1 LVENGNECLNRKEGG
16 TMDISTFYTLRS
28 SPRDPLDET
37 IRQIISKLKISF
49 KPSFRRPVFKRAPA
63 EETTNWRELALLS
76 VHRKVREKDDL
87 DYDEVNAF
95 LNKLTK
101 QTYDKMMVSIMERLD
116 KRDSMFRLRVTTLLF
131 DRGVTQ
137 TFYAS
142 LMADAYKDIAGA
154 YPDARQDLMVQV
166 MMFDKLYD
174 SANVT
179 IVPSQTDPTYNEAI
193 IAWYKQKERKR
204 TFAVYVAE
212 LFSRGLIPQELMS
225 GFVKTIADDLKESV
239 RQPKTPTAEEHV
251 DALVRFVFAV
261 AAKVPEVKDPVK
273 QVLAIPK
280 AETPCLN
287 MKSRFKLDD
296 SLKL

>member
-1 LVENGNECLNRKEGG
+1 
-16 TMDISTFYTLRS
+16 MDISTFYTLRS

-37 IRQIISKLKISF
+37 IRQTISKLKISF

-101 QTYDKMMVSIMERLD
+101 QTYDKMMVAIMEKLD

-137 TFYAS
+137 TFYAA
-142 LMADAYKDIAGA
+142 LMADAYKDIASA

-193 IAWYKQKERKR
+193 IAWYKQKEKKR

>member
-1 LVENGNECLNRKEGG
+1 
-16 TMDISTFYTLRS
+16 MDISTFYTLRS

-101 QTYDKMMVSIMERLD
+101 QTYDKMMVAIMEKLD

-137 TFYAS
+137 TFYAA

-154 YPDARQDLMVQV
+154 YPDARQDLLVQV
-166 MMFDKLYD
+166 MMFDTLYD

-179 IVPSQTDPTYNEAI
+179 IVPSQTDPSYNEAI

>member
-1 LVENGNECLNRKEGG
+1 
-16 TMDISTFYTLRS
+16 MDIVTLYSLRS
-28 SPRDPLDET
+28 NPRPALDEG
-37 IRQIISKLKISF
+37 IRTIISKLKISF
-49 KPSFRRPVFKRAPA
+49 KPSFRRPTIRRAPA
-63 EETTNWRELALLS
+63 EEVSNWRELAMLS
-76 VHRKVREKDDL
+76 VHRKVREKDDA

-101 QTYDKMMVSIMERLD
+101 QTYDKMMVAIMEKLD

-137 TFYAS
+137 TFYAP

-154 YPDARQDLMVQV
+154 YPDALQDLLVQV
-166 MMFDKLYD
+166 KMFDTLYD
-174 SANVT
+174 NGNVT
-179 IVPSQTDPTYNEAI
+179 IVPSHTDPGYNEAI
-193 IAWYKQKERKR
+193 LVWYKQKERKR

-212 LFSRGLIPQELMS
+212 LFSRGLVPQELMS
-225 GFVKTIADDLKESV
+225 AFVKTIGDDLKESV
-239 RQPKTPTAEEHV
+239 RQPKTPAAEEHV

-273 QVLAIPK
+273 LVLAIPK
-280 AETPCLN
+280 ADTPCLN

>member
-1 LVENGNECLNRKEGG
+1 
-16 TMDISTFYTLRS
+16 MDISTLYSLRTVA
-28 SPRDPLDET
+28 RAPLDDS
-37 IRQIISKLKISF
+37 IRQIISKLKITF
-49 KPSFRRPVFKRAPA
+49 KPSFRRPTTRRAPV
-63 EETTNWRELALLS
+63 EDTTNWRELALASL
-76 VHRKVREKDDL
+76 HRKVREKDDP

-101 QTYDKMMVSIMERLD
+101 QTYDKMMVGIMEKLD

-137 TFYAS
+137 TFYAP
-142 LMADAYKDIAGA
+142 LMADAYKDIASA

-166 MMFDKLYD
+166 MMFDTLY
-174 SANVT
+174 STSNVT
-179 IVPSQTDPTYNEAI
+179 IVPLHTDPGYNDAI
-193 IAWYKQKERKR
+193 IAWTKQKERKR
-204 TFAVYVAE
+204 SFAVYVSE
-212 LFSRGLIPQELMS
+212 LFGRGLIPQELMS
-225 GFVKTIADDLKESV
+225 GFAKTVIDDLKESV
-239 RQPKTPTAEEHV
+239 RQPKQPATEEHV

-261 AAKVPEVKDPVK
+261 VAKVPEIKDPVK

-280 AETPCLN
+280 ADTPCLN

>member
-1 LVENGNECLNRKEGG
+1 
-16 TMDISTFYTLRS
+16 MDISTLYSLRS
-28 SPRDPLDET
+28 APRPALDEA
-37 IRQIISKLKISF
+37 IRMIISKLKISF
-49 KPSFRRPVFKRAPA
+49 KPSFRRPTFKRAPA

-76 VHRKVREKDDL
+76 VHRKVREKDDP

-101 QTYDKMMVSIMERLD
+101 QTYDKMMVAIMDKLD

-137 TFYAS
+137 TFYAA

-154 YPDARQDLMVQV
+154 YPDARQDLLVQV
-166 MMFDKLYD
+166 MMFDTLYD

-179 IVPSQTDPTYNEAI
+179 IVPTTTDPSYNDAI
-193 IAWYKQKERKR
+193 IAWTKQKEKKR

-225 GFVKTIADDLKESV
+225 AFVKTIADDLKESV
-239 RQPKTPTAEEHV
+239 RQAKTPAAEEHV

-280 AETPCLN
+280 PEAPCLN

>member
-1 LVENGNECLNRKEGG
+1 
-16 TMDISTFYTLRS
+16 MDISTFYTLRS

-49 KPSFRRPVFKRAPA
+49 KPSFRRPVFKRAPV

>member
-1 LVENGNECLNRKEGG
+1 
-16 TMDISTFYTLRS
+16 MDISTFYTLRS

-137 TFYAS
+137 TFYAP

-261 AAKVPEVKDPVK
+261 AAKVPEVKDPVRL
-273 QVLAIPK
+273 VLAIPK

>member
-1 LVENGNECLNRKEGG
+1 
-16 TMDISTFYTLRS
+16 MDISTFYTLRS

-193 IAWYKQKERKR
+193 IAWYKQKGRKR

>member
-1 LVENGNECLNRKEGG
+1 
-16 TMDISTFYTLRS
+16 MDISTFYTLRS

-101 QTYDKMMVSIMERLD
+101 QTYDKMMVAIMEKLD

-179 IVPSQTDPTYNEAI
+179 IVPSQTDPSYNEAI

-212 LFSRGLIPQELMS
+212 LFSCGLIPQELMS

-280 AETPCLN
+280 SETPCLN

>member
-1 LVENGNECLNRKEGG
+1 
-16 TMDISTFYTLRS
+16 MDISTFYTLRS

>member
-1 LVENGNECLNRKEGG
+1 
-16 TMDISTFYTLRS
+16 MDIATLYSLRT
-28 SPRDPLDET
+28 SPRAPLDEA
-37 IRQIISKLKISF
+37 IRLIISKLKISF
-49 KPSFRRPVFKRAPA
+49 KPSFRRPTFKRAPA
-63 EETTNWRELALLS
+63 EDASNWRELALLS
-76 VHRKVREKDDL
+76 VHRKVREKDDP

-101 QTYDKMMVSIMERLD
+101 QTYDKMMVAIMEKLD

-131 DRGVTQ
+131 DRGILQ
-137 TFYAS
+137 TFYAP
-142 LMADAYKDIAGA
+142 LMADAYRDIAGA

-166 MMFDKLYD
+166 MMFDTLYD
-174 SANVT
+174 NANVT
-179 IVPSQTDPTYNEAI
+179 IVPAHTDPGYNDAI
-193 IAWYKQKERKR
+193 IAWTKQKEKKR

-225 GFVKTIADDLKESV
+225 AFVKTILDDLKESI
-239 RQPKTPTAEEHV
+239 RQPKTPPSEEHV

-273 QVLAIPK
+273 ALLGIPK
-280 AETPCLN
+280 SETPCLN

>member
-1 LVENGNECLNRKEGG
+1 
-16 TMDISTFYTLRS
+16 MDISTLYSLRS
-28 SPRDPLDET
+28 APRPALDEA
-37 IRQIISKLKISF
+37 IRMTISKLKISF
-49 KPSFRRPVFKRAPA
+49 KPSFRRPTFKRAPA

-76 VHRKVREKDDL
+76 VHRKVREKDDP

-101 QTYDKMMVSIMERLD
+101 QTYDKMMVAIMDKLD

-137 TFYAS
+137 TFYAA

-154 YPDARQDLMVQV
+154 YPDARQDLLVQV
-166 MMFDKLYD
+166 MMFDTLYD

-179 IVPSQTDPTYNEAI
+179 IVPTTTDPSYNEAI
-193 IAWYKQKERKR
+193 IAWTKQKEKKR

-225 GFVKTIADDLKESV
+225 AFVKTIADDLKESV
-239 RQPKTPTAEEHV
+239 RQAKTPAAEEHV

-280 AETPCLN
+280 PEAPCLN

>member
-1 LVENGNECLNRKEGG
+1 
-16 TMDISTFYTLRS
+16 M
-28 SPRDPLDET
+28 
-37 IRQIISKLKISF
+37 
-49 KPSFRRPVFKRAPA
+49 
-63 EETTNWRELALLS
+63 LA
-76 VHRKVREKDDL
+76 VHRKVREKDDP

-101 QTYDKMMVSIMERLD
+101 QTYDKMMVAIMEKLD

-131 DRGVTQ
+131 DRGVLQ
-137 TFYAS
+137 TFYAP
-142 LMADAYKDIAGA
+142 LMADAYKDIASA

-166 MMFDKLYD
+166 MMFDTLYD
-174 SANVT
+174 NANIT
-179 IVPSQTDPTYNEAI
+179 IVPAHTDPGYNEAI
-193 IAWYKQKERKR
+193 LAWYKQKEKKR

-212 LFSRGLIPQELMS
+212 LFSRGLVPQELMS
-225 GFVKTIADDLKESV
+225 AFVKTIVDDLKESV

-273 QVLAIPK
+273 LVLAIPK

>member
-1 LVENGNECLNRKEGG
+1 
-16 TMDISTFYTLRS
+16 MDITTLYSLRS
-28 SPRDPLDET
+28 NPRPALDEA
-37 IRQIISKLKISF
+37 IRTIISKLKISF

-101 QTYDKMMVSIMERLD
+101 QTYDKMMVAIMEKLD

-137 TFYAS
+137 TFYAA
-142 LMADAYKDIAGA
+142 LMADAYNDIASA
-154 YPDARQDLMVQV
+154 YPDARQDLLVQV

-179 IVPSQTDPTYNEAI
+179 IVPSQTDPSYNEAI

-261 AAKVPEVKDPVK
+261 AAKVPEVKDPVRL
-273 QVLAIPK
+273 VLAIPK
-280 AETPCLN
+280 ADTPCLN

>member
-1 LVENGNECLNRKEGG
+1 
-16 TMDISTFYTLRS
+16 
-28 SPRDPLDET
+28 
-37 IRQIISKLKISF
+37 
-49 KPSFRRPVFKRAPA
+49 VFKRAPA

-101 QTYDKMMVSIMERLD
+101 QTYDKMMVAIMEKLD

-179 IVPSQTDPTYNEAI
+179 IVPSQTDPSYNEAI

-280 AETPCLN
+280 SETPCLN

>member
-1 LVENGNECLNRKEGG
+1 
-16 TMDISTFYTLRS
+16 MDITTLYSLRNT
-28 SPRDPLDET
+28 PRAALDEG
-37 IRQIISKLKISF
+37 IRTIISKLKISF
-49 KPSFRRPVFKRAPA
+49 KPSFRRPTFKRAPA
-63 EETTNWRELALLS
+63 EEASNWRELAMLA
-76 VHRKVREKDDL
+76 VHRKVREKDDP

-101 QTYDKMMVSIMERLD
+101 QTYDKMMVAIMEKLD

-137 TFYAS
+137 TFYAP

-154 YPDARQDLMVQV
+154 YPDALQDLLVQV
-166 MMFDKLYD
+166 KMFDTLYD
-174 SANVT
+174 NANVT
-179 IVPSQTDPTYNEAI
+179 IVPAHTDPGYNEAI
-193 IAWYKQKERKR
+193 LVWHKQKEKKR

-225 GFVKTIADDLKESV
+225 AFVKAIVDDLKESV
-239 RQPKTPTAEEHV
+239 RQPKTPAAEEHV

-261 AAKVPEVKDPVK
+261 AAKVPEVKDPVRA
-273 QVLAIPK
+273 VLAIPK

>member
-1 LVENGNECLNRKEGG
+1 
-16 TMDISTFYTLRS
+16 MDITTLYSLRS
-28 SPRDPLDET
+28 APRPALDEA
-37 IRQIISKLKISF
+37 IRMIISKLKISF
-49 KPSFRRPVFKRAPA
+49 KPSFRRPTFKRAPA

-76 VHRKVREKDDL
+76 VHRKVREKDDP

-101 QTYDKMMVSIMERLD
+101 QTYDKMMVAIMDKLD
-116 KRDSMFRLRVTTLLF
+116 KRDSMFRLRITTLLF

-137 TFYAS
+137 TFYAA

-154 YPDARQDLMVQV
+154 YPDARQDLLVQV
-166 MMFDKLYD
+166 MMFDTLYD
-174 SANVT
+174 STNVT
-179 IVPSQTDPTYNEAI
+179 IVPTTSDPSYNDAI
-193 IAWYKQKERKR
+193 IAWTKQKEKKR

-225 GFVKTIADDLKESV
+225 AFVKTIADDLKESV
-239 RQPKTPTAEEHV
+239 RQAKTPAAEEHV

-280 AETPCLN
+280 PEAPCLN

>member
-1 LVENGNECLNRKEGG
+1 
-16 TMDISTFYTLRS
+16 MDISTFYTLRS

-101 QTYDKMMVSIMERLD
+101 QTYDKMMVAIMEKLD

-137 TFYAS
+137 TFYAA

-154 YPDARQDLMVQV
+154 YPDARQDLLVQV
-166 MMFDKLYD
+166 MMFDTLYD

-179 IVPSQTDPTYNEAI
+179 IVPSQTDPSYNEAI
-193 IAWYKQKERKR
+193 IAWYKQKEKKR

-280 AETPCLN
+280 SETPCLN

>member
-1 LVENGNECLNRKEGG
+1 
-16 TMDISTFYTLRS
+16 M
-28 SPRDPLDET
+28 
-37 IRQIISKLKISF
+37 IISKLKISF
-49 KPSFRRPVFKRAPA
+49 KPSFRRPTFKRAPA

-76 VHRKVREKDDL
+76 VHRKVREKDDP

-101 QTYDKMMVSIMERLD
+101 QTYDKMMVAIMDKLD
-116 KRDSMFRLRVTTLLF
+116 KRDSMFRLRITTLLF

-137 TFYAS
+137 TFYAA

-154 YPDARQDLMVQV
+154 YPDARQDLLVQV
-166 MMFDKLYD
+166 MMFDTLYD
-174 SANVT
+174 STNVT
-179 IVPSQTDPTYNEAI
+179 IVPTTSDPSYNDAI
-193 IAWYKQKERKR
+193 IAWTKQKEKKR

-225 GFVKTIADDLKESV
+225 AFVKTIADDLKESV
-239 RQPKTPTAEEHV
+239 RQAKTPAAEEHV

-280 AETPCLN
+280 PEAPCLN